1 MALFSERY
9 GYKNPKEV
17 FIREHIT
24 REIENAI
31 CSAYNLLDRWLNED
45 DAYSRSR
52 NHDESF
58 TTLEQAIWVLFMN
71 ERLEEYHHNKGDV
84 INIFFASTSL
94 WYERLDLIEFSI
106 KKMRHAFDDERV
118 DTFDRFIKFLNDSFE
133 RLCFAYRIIGDEVVE
148 ITKKEEIVEI
158 EETLKDK
165 DGAAVHINWALENL
179 SKRPIAD
186 YRNSIKESI
195 SAVEFVCRE
204 MTGDGTLGEAL
215 KTIRKKGIEIPQMLT
230 VAFEKLYVYTNDKTT
245 GIRHALMDDVNE
257 PGFEE
262 AKFMLVACCAFV
274 NYIKTKMNNQKP
286 L

>member
-118 DTFDRFIKFLNDSFE
+118 DTLDRFIKFLNDSFE
-133 RLCFAYRIIGDEVVE
+133 RLCFAYRIIGGEVVE
-148 ITKKEEIVEI
+148 ITKEEEIVEI

-165 DGAAVHINWALENL
+165 DGAAVHINSALENL

-274 NYIKTKMNNQKP
+274 NYIKAKNKP

>member
-17 FIREHIT
+17 FIREQIT
-24 REIENAI
+24 REIENTI
-31 CSAYNLLDRWLNED
+31 CSAFNLLDRWLNID
-45 DAYSRSR
+45 DVNARSR
-52 NHDESF
+52 EYDESY
-58 TTLEQAIWVLFMN
+58 TTLEQAIWVLLMN
-71 ERLEEYHHNKGDV
+71 ERYEEYRHNKGDV
-84 INIFFASTSL
+84 INIFFSSTGL
-94 WYERLDLIEFSI
+94 WYERLDLIEFSV
-106 KKMRHAFDDERV
+106 KKMRQAFDDERAN
-118 DTFDRFIKFLNDSFE
+118 TLNRFIDFLNNSFE

-148 ITKKEEIVEI
+148 ITKEEEIVEI

-165 DGAAVHINWALENL
+165 DGASVHINSALENL
-179 SKRPIAD
+179 SKRPVAD

-204 MTGDGTLGEAL
+204 MTGDSTLGDTL

-262 AKFMLVACCAFV
+262 AKFMLVACCGFV
-274 NYIKTKMNNQKP
+274 NYIKAKNKP

>member
-17 FIREHIT
+17 FIREQIT

-31 CSAYNLLDRWLNED
+31 FSAHNLLDKWLNED
-45 DAYSRSR
+45 DVYSRSR
-52 NHDESF
+52 SHDESYS
-58 TTLEQAIWVLFMN
+58 TLEQAIWVLLMN
-71 ERLEEYHHNKGDV
+71 ERLEEYQHNEGDIV
-84 INIFFASTSL
+84 NIFFSSTSL

-106 KKMRHAFDDERV
+106 KKMRQAFDDERAN
-118 DTFDRFIKFLNDSFE
+118 TLERFIDFLNNSFE

-148 ITKKEEIVEI
+148 ITKEEEIVEI

-165 DGAAVHINWALENL
+165 DGASVHINSALENM

-195 SAVEFVCRE
+195 CAVEYVCRE
-204 MTGDGTLGEAL
+204 ITGDSTLGDAL

-230 VAFEKLYVYTNDKTT
+230 VAFDKLYAYTNDKTT

-257 PGFEE
+257 PSFEE

-274 NYIKTKMNNQKP
+274 NYMKGKMDN